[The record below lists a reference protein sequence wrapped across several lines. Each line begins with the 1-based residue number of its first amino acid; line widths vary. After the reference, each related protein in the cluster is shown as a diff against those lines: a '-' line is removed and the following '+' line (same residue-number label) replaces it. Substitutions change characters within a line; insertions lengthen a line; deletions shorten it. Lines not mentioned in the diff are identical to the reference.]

1 MFKHRGQLK
10 MFGYELV
17 CSRHDLKVS
26 KVFNLDTMLN
36 HEIEILIN
44 QMEKQG
50 FICEILKQ

>member
-1 MFKHRGQLK
+1 
-10 MFGYELV
+10 MFGYELI

-36 HEIEILIN
+36 HEIEALIGE
-44 QMEKQG
+44 MEKQG